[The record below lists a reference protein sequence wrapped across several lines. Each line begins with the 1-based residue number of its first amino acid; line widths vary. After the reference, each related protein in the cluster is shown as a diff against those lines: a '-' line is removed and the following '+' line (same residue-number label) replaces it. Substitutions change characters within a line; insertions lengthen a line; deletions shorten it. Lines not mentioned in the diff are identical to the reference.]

1 MHMQYLMNVFEG
13 KDGDVPVGRRLP
25 EGRIKRQ
32 TLCLCMARERQTLV
46 EEER

>member
-32 TLCLCMARERQTLV
+32 TLCLCVCVWQGKDRRL
-46 EEER
+46 